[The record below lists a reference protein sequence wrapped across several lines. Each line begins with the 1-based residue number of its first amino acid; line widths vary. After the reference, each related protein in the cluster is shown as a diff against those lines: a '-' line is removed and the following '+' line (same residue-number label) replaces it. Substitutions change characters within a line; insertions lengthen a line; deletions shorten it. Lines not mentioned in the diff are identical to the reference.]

1 MKFLA
6 LFGLF
11 SACLGLPAVVSDAI
25 MSLKVQEKAIESASQ
40 ALIDEAHKQFYGA
53 TKSVESAVSAE
64 EVAKNR
70 LIAAETKLAKQEN
83 TIGCFLPFC
92 RMTKEKVEELR
103 LRADGATQHSL
114 RAKQLLNDAIEQDR
128 AARDMKNLNFLK
140 QIVDPID
147 QQAPGTSTSS
157 AIMSDRLRE
166 KSFDAAQNT
175 AQKQAKKETASS
187 EKLFE
192 EAVNAEGRTKKRVA
206 EKFREFIQAQSDKAK
221 AALERAQAASKVA
234 AQAAEQAQNE
244 WNMAANQLRATED
257 PENKPFWRQM
267 FPH

>member
-6 LFGLF
+6 IFSLF
-11 SACLGLPAVVSDAI
+11 SASLGLPAVLSDAI
-25 MSLKVQEKAIESASQ
+25 MSLKVQEKALESASR
-40 ALIDEAHKQFYGA
+40 ALIKEAHNQFYGA

-70 LIAAETKLAKQEN
+70 LIAAETKLAKQEK

-103 LRADGATQHSL
+103 LRAEGATQGSL

-128 AARDMKNLNFLK
+128 AARDMKDINFLK

-157 AIMSDRLRE
+157 AIMSERLRG
-166 KSFDAAQNT
+166 KSFEAAQNT
-175 AQKQAKKETASS
+175 AQKQAKKEIASS
-187 EKLFE
+187 EKMFE
-192 EAVNAEGRTKKRVA
+192 EAADSEGKTKNLVT
-206 EKFREFIQAQSDKAK
+206 EKFREFNKAQSDKAK
-221 AALERAQAASKVA
+221 AALERAKAANKVA
-234 AQAAEQAQNE
+234 AQAAEQAHNE
-244 WNMAANQLRATED
+244 WNMAAKQLRATED